1 MADNIPL
8 AMDNSPV
15 SSRRKSPPKR
25 LSLHSRS
32 LSRSSSHHYSHAR
45 DFDPILRNLS
55 PTKTL
60 RAFSE
65 PGFIAPHESL
75 HAALESSTSF
85 QRTLGAKAAQTCL
98 DVRSWARELE
108 EWEWP
113 GTFDVPEPV
122 QKASADDG
130 LNEKDAGMPTY
141 WGSLP
146 ADKVRQYEQRSDEI
160 IQQLDEIDV
169 EQLKDFVLS
178 AHNEAG
184 SGSASLD
191 DSIGAIG
198 AATDLRKL
206 DDFTAIITATIL
218 QALPYLSR
226 LNHLLDLWTIRLP
239 ILRQAPIYLQSLAQA
254 RAHLDHAWAAIGVR
268 SSKDTQSQAHL
279 DFNRGSM
286 IEQQSIIESR
296 VSSLGRKLD
305 RFLDDLEGRSETVP
319 DRWIEEM
326 ETL

>member
-1 MADNIPL
+1 MADDIHPV
-8 AMDNSPV
+8 MDNPTV
-15 SSRRKSPPKR
+15 QSRRKSPPKR
-25 LSLHSRS
+25 LSIHQRS

-75 HAALESSTSF
+75 HAALESSTTF

-113 GTFDVPEPV
+113 GTFDTPSDRLVEQDTGTPV
-122 QKASADDG
+122 
-130 LNEKDAGMPTY
+130 Y

-146 ADKVRQYEQRSDEI
+146 ADTVRAYEQRSDEI

-184 SGSASLD
+184 SGSASMD

-218 QALPYLSR
+218 QALS
-226 LNHLLDLWTIRLP
+226 T
-239 ILRQAPIYLQSLAQA
+239 LR
-254 RAHLDHAWAAIGVR
+254 
-268 SSKDTQSQAHL
+268 
-279 DFNRGSM
+279 
-286 IEQQSIIESR
+286 
-296 VSSLGRKLD
+296 
-305 RFLDDLEGRSETVP
+305 
-319 DRWIEEM
+319 
-326 ETL
+326 